1 MSMLKFS
8 VSNCLGLVQERLAAR
23 EAMEHPYF
31 CKSLQCGML
40 FILSHFDDPLSLP
53 SFQAAC
59 SLRHRQSNPLV
70 YTVCVLVHDI
80 LILLSRKDIYSRF

>member
-1 MSMLKFS
+1 MSMLKFP

-40 FILSHFDDPLSLP
+40 FILSHLDDPHKSSEFSSSMLP
-53 SFQAAC
+53 APQ
-59 SLRHRQSNPLV
+59 
-70 YTVCVLVHDI
+70 TV
-80 LILLSRKDIYSRF
+80 

>member
-40 FILSHFDDPLSLP
+40 FILSHFDDPLSLRV
-53 SFQAAC
+53 FKQHVAC
-59 SLRHRQSNPLV
+59 ATDSIIRWFTRSA
-70 YTVCVLVHDI
+70 Y
-80 LILLSRKDIYSRF
+80 

>member
-1 MSMLKFS
+1 MSMLKFP

-40 FILSHFDDPLSLP
+40 FILSHLDDPHKS
-53 SFQAAC
+53 S
-59 SLRHRQSNPLV
+59 
-70 YTVCVLVHDI
+70 
-80 LILLSRKDIYSRF
+80 